1 MEYGKSEIHTIA
13 NFTFSNNKRWF
24 ASGKIVELAQK
35 E

>member
-1 MEYGKSEIHTIA
+1 MCLKCRMG
-13 NFTFSNNKRWF
+13 KRWF